1 MIIGQKDSKLLILN
15 IPFWHPESFVV
26 SADGKE
32 KKEGVMI
39 IYYFP
44 TKHSPG
50 LLMSKLTHSGAA
62 KHQAELLLQ
71 ELFGTTWISL
81 MNSRAYSSP
90 TGILTKC
97 DGKTGINCSFL
108 LL

>member
-1 MIIGQKDSKLLILN
+1 M
-15 IPFWHPESFVV
+15 
-26 SADGKE
+26 E
-32 KKEGVMI
+32 KKKIEGIMI

-44 TKHSPG
+44 TKRGPR

-62 KHQAELLLQ
+62 KHQAEPLLQ
-71 ELFGTTWISL
+71 ELLGTTWISL
-81 MNSRAYSSP
+81 MNSRAYSSL

-108 LL
+108 LP